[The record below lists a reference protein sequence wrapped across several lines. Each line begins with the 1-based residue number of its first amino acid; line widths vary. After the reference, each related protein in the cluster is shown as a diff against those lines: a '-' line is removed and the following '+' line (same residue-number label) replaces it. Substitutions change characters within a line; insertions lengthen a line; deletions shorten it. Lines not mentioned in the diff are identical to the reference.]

1 MDQKTIAPLTSWNYL
16 EDRIQGKDIVDAV
29 LFQNGDLS
37 LILPCIAQCPIIS
50 IDDGA
55 ALITPQQHNE
65 HIFLLL
71 SGNLTIHLENPE
83 SAPIRT
89 VCPGGIVGELSLIG
103 RTQTTAYVLALGTPR
118 LLVINKSLL
127 WQLIDTIPSVAQN
140 LLHTLCDC
148 IISSNQR
155 VISDRNRMK
164 ELKEVINKDG
174 LTGLFNRRSF
184 DESLPR
190 MLASCARKQYPLSL
204 IFMDVDNF
212 KKYNDAHGHPAGDQV
227 LVAVATVLSDTIRPG
242 DLVARYGG
250 EEFVAILPDTTVE
263 KGLAVAER
271 LRIAVAK
278 KTITTS
284 TGEAL
289 PSVTISLGIAEST
302 PESTPSS
309 LLRYADKKLYEAKQT
324 GRNRCCF

>member
-65 HIFLLL
+65 NIFLLL
-71 SGNLTIHLENPE
+71 SGNLTIHLENSE
-83 SAPIRT
+83 SLPIRT
-89 VCPGGIVGELSLIG
+89 VCPGEIVGELSLISSV
-103 RTQTTAYVLALGTPR
+103 QTTAYVLALGTPR
-118 LLVINKSLL
+118 ILVINKPLL
-127 WQLIDTIPSVAQN
+127 WHLIDTIPPIAQN
-140 LLHTLCDC
+140 LLHALCDC

-155 VISDRNRMK
+155 VVSDRHRME
-164 ELKEVINKDG
+164 ELKEVADKDG

-190 MLASCARKQYPLSL
+190 MLAFCVRKQYPLSL
-204 IFMDVDNF
+204 LFMDVDNF
-212 KKYNDAHGHPAGDQV
+212 KKYNDTQGHPAGDQV
-227 LVAVATVLSDTIRPG
+227 LTAIASALLDTVRPG

-250 EEFVAILPDTTVE
+250 EEFVAILPGATVE

-271 LRIAVAK
+271 LRIAVAQ
-278 KTITTS
+278 KTIATPA
-284 TGEAL
+284 GKPL
-289 PSVTISLGIAEST
+289 PSVTISLGIAEFT
-302 PESTPSS
+302 PDSTPSS
-309 LLRYADKKLYEAKQT
+309 LLSQADKKLYEAKQT